1 MSRPP
6 VYTNEKIIAAL
17 KETKG
22 LVFLA
27 AKRLG
32 CSPQTIYNRSQ
43 RSPDVANVIKNER
56 GEVVDTAE
64 LTLYNAILAGEPWA
78 IQLTLKT
85 LGKDRGYVERT
96 EQEHRGSVQLEIVE
110 EIVEAPDNQPGTSE
124 LKR

>member
-1 MSRPP
+1 MPRRL
-6 VYTNEKIIAAL
+6 VYTNEQIIAAL
-17 KETKG
+17 RETKG
-22 LVFLA
+22 LVYLA
-27 AKRLG
+27 AKRIG
-32 CSPQTIYNRSQ
+32 CDPTTIYDRAKRSAA
-43 RSPDVANVIKNER
+43 VARTIRNER

-64 LTLYNAILAGEPWA
+64 LTLYNAILAVEPWA

-110 EIVEAPDNQPGTSE
+110 EIVEAPANQPGSSE